1 MHAAMSRASEL
12 SHRQA
17 AYEVMRTAQE
27 SIETSDQPS
36 QPGQP
41 PHTRGLGGKTLRAI
55 RYDATKDEA
64 IVGPLASAVGEV
76 GAAHEFGEV
85 FRGFDYP
92 ERPFMGPAL
101 QKNIDTFAQAWNGS
115 FGD

>member
-1 MHAAMSRASEL
+1 MHEAMSRASEL

-17 AYEVMRTAQE
+17 AFQVMRTAQE
-27 SIETSDQPS
+27 SIDTSSQPS
-36 QPGQP
+36 QPGEP
-41 PHTRGLGGKTLRAI
+41 PHTRGRGSKSLRTI
-55 RYDATKDEA
+55 RYDATKDDA
-64 IVGPLASAVGEV
+64 MVGPLASAVGEV

-85 FRGFDYP
+85 FRGFEYS

-101 QKNIDTFAQAWNGS
+101 QQNIDTFAQAWNGS